1 MSLSCAVW
9 CAMRVARTYV
19 YEREKCRSVEQ
30 KFVRDRV
37 GVRIRVHVT
46 DVALARGLTCVGR
59 LSEQPVSGWPK
70 HGAQGNFARWPGELS
85 GQYEVYRSRMR
96 PAEGAVPFQPIRWLY
111 STSVLCRSGLHR
123 AMATPYHG
131 IPCFGHCPKKN
142 TLGEIRTRELAALL
156 INKNTCCPERWYL

>member
-1 MSLSCAVW
+1 MVQAAAHRRSC
-9 CAMRVARTYV
+9 CFRVRCVVCGVRCESRVHIYV

-37 GVRIRVHVT
+37 RVRIRVHVT

-111 STSVLCRSGLHR
+111 SASVICRSGLHR
-123 AMATPYHG
+123 AMMATP
-131 IPCFGHCPKKN
+131 
-142 TLGEIRTRELAALL
+142 
-156 INKNTCCPERWYL
+156 